1 MIAGPRLA
9 DTSRR
14 RVVITGMGVIAPN
27 GRDLETFWESVR
39 SGQSAAGPLTRFDP
53 SDSPSILAA
62 EVRDWNPAA
71 YMDAKIARRTERSL
85 QYALASALMAVRD
98 AKLDLGKVDP
108 DRVGLV
114 EGTSLSNLEIAYR
127 AKATLDERGIRA
139 FGPTTMLLG
148 YVGSRSAEI
157 AQIIGLRGHSLTCSS
172 SSSSGNDALGYALH
186 MIRHEEVDVMLAG
199 AAEAPLVDTVYFG
212 FAKSHAMSRWSG
224 HPSEAM
230 KPFDENGDGFVMG
243 EGAAFLVLEELSH
256 ALGRGARIYAEV
268 LGQGRSCEA
277 YHPFAPQAD
286 GWGVARA
293 IEKALREAKIDPA
306 EIDYI
311 NPHGTA
317 NELND
322 IAEIRGIK
330 TALGPSAWRVAISS
344 TKPVTGHP
352 LAAAGA
358 VEAVICALVVSRAEI
373 PASLNLTNPRPECD
387 LDIVR
392 PSSRPYP
399 VRTALSLNSGL
410 GGKNSCII
418 ISRYPR

>member
-39 SGQSAAGPLTRFDP
+39 AGRSAVGPLTRFDP

-62 EVRDWNPAA
+62 EVQDWNPAA

-85 QYALASALMAVRD
+85 QFALASALMAVRD

-148 YVGSRSAEI
+148 YVGSGSAEI

-212 FAKSHAMSRWSG
+212 FAKSHAMSRWG
-224 HPSEAM
+224 GRPSEAM
-230 KPFDENGDGFVMG
+230 KPFDEKGDGFVMG

-293 IEKALREAKIDPA
+293 IEKALREAQIDPA

-311 NPHGTA
+311 NPHG
-317 NELND
+317 
-322 IAEIRGIK
+322 
-330 TALGPSAWRVAISS
+330 
-344 TKPVTGHP
+344 
-352 LAAAGA
+352 
-358 VEAVICALVVSRAEI
+358 
-373 PASLNLTNPRPECD
+373 
-387 LDIVR
+387 
-392 PSSRPYP
+392 
-399 VRTALSLNSGL
+399 
-410 GGKNSCII
+410 
-418 ISRYPR
+418 